1 MQFDRRSLTG
11 TRFFFGRLRCW
22 AALAAAVALVSLAGL
37 PSPAVSQEKK
47 PAAKGGKDAP
57 SLPEPKEP
65 ALPEPEELELRTGD
79 NLQLAI
85 TYYPGVDRDGIQQ
98 GKGKKVIPIVLLHG
112 WKQSR
117 NDLKDLA
124 VGLQKLGGYAIV
136 VPDLRGH
143 GASTRWIGAD
153 RDDKLDAAKMPALQF
168 GRMVNQDMK
177 AVKDF
182 LWDKNNA
189 AELNIDKLCV
199 VGSEMGASVAVCFAA
214 FDATGY
220 GNGAVFYGSRKLG
233 RFVKALV
240 LISPKWSVAGL
251 PLIQAMK
258 EPSVQSDIA
267 VMILVGKKDV
277 SGKKDS
283 KARTEAKQLY
293 RKFEPWHP
301 EPPEGEDKVGKQTLF
316 LSEFDTSLQG
326 TKLLDEHKFNVKG
339 FIDDFV
345 RRRLI
350 NSDAAREWTW
360 KERKGPND

>member
-1 MQFDRRSLTG
+1 MHFGRHSLTG
-11 TRFFFGRLRCW
+11 TCFFLATLRCW
-22 AALAAAVALVSLAGL
+22 VALAAAVALVSLAGL

-47 PAAKGGKDAP
+47 PAAKGGP
-57 SLPEPKEP
+57 PES
-65 ALPEPEELELRTGD
+65 EELELRTGD

-85 TYYPGVDRDGIQQ
+85 TYYPGVDREGIQQ

-117 NDLKDLA
+117 NDLNELA
-124 VGLQKLGGYAIV
+124 LGLQKLGGYAII

-143 GASTRWIGAD
+143 GASTRWVGAN
-153 RDDKLDAAKMPALQF
+153 RDDKLDAAKMPAPQF

-258 EPSVQSDIA
+258 EPSVQSDIS

-301 EPPEGEDKVGKQTLF
+301 EPPEGEDKVDKQTLF

-326 TKLLDEHKFNVKG
+326 TKLLDAKFNVQG

-345 RRRLI
+345 RRRLVK
-350 NSDAAREWTW
+350 NDAAREWTW